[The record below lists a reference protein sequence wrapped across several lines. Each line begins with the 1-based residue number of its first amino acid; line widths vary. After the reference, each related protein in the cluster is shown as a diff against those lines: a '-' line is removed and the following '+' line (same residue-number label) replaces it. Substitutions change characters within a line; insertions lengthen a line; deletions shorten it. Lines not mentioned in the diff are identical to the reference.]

1 VTHDEESCLCDI
13 KRQVILDSPIIQF
26 NIQTSHKAQEKPG
39 KQGQDLLIDILL
51 KVAPRKF

>member
-1 VTHDEESCLCDI
+1 MTIDEELCLCDI

-39 KQGQDLLIDILL
+39 KEGQDLLIDTLL
-51 KVAPRKF
+51 KVAP